1 MFHRVFLTPKK
12 KIVEELKHRM
22 KVMNIKWK
30 VNGKCYNLVID
41 GGRIEN
47 LVSIE
52 VIENLKLKYIT
63 HPNPQ

>member
-12 KIVEELKHRM
+12 KIVEEPKHRR

-30 VNGKCYNLVID
+30 VNGRCCNLVID
-41 GGRIEN
+41 GRSIEN

-52 VIENLKLKYIT
+52 VIENLKLK
-63 HPNPQ
+63 